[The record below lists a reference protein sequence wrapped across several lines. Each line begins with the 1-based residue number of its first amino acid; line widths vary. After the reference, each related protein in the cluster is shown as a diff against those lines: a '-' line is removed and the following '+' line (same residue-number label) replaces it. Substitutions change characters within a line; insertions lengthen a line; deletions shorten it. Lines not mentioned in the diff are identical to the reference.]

1 MLAQDKYE
9 KIEGYLNK
17 TLSEEDMKAFEREM
31 QADSDLAEEVRLFA
45 DIDKAI
51 IDTPAL
57 NFQRMVKEQGE
68 LFLKEEKHEEAT
80 VRTMNIKPYQWAI
93 AAAVVLL
100 IVSTVI
106 LLNRKTTK
114 ELSVEELLA
123 QTYPIEVDRSSL
135 ENDSTDKA
143 KAIKHYQ
150 NKEFDQAAGLF
161 QQLADENPQD
171 MESIFYLANA
181 YLNQKEFDKAQ
192 KEFEKIIKDNESLLV
207 EDSRWYL
214 ALIFLHQEQIEK
226 AKAELEI
233 LAGSSRRWGTKAGKI
248 LEQLD

>member
-1 MLAQDKYE
+1 MSAQDKYE

-31 QADSDLAEEVRLFA
+31 QADSALAEEVRLFA

-80 VRTMNIKPYQWAI
+80 IRTMNIKPYQWAI

-100 IVSTVI
+100 IVSTVL
-106 LLNRKTTK
+106 LLNRKTPEQLSGK
-114 ELSVEELLA
+114 ELFAQNIEPYSLDGELRG
-123 QTYPIEVDRSSL
+123 QG
-135 ENDSTDKA
+135 NDSTEKA

-214 ALIFLHQEQIEK
+214 ALIFLHQEQI
-226 AKAELEI
+226 
-233 LAGSSRRWGTKAGKI
+233 
-248 LEQLD
+248 